1 MLKVGILGCPPLDSC
16 TGKTC
21 PPPHPILVVRSMV
34 NNECLW
40 CYMLYTYQKS
50 GLPSET
56 VEKLLHSCEAMRIHT
71 ALRLSEIVQCF
82 RFT

>member
-1 MLKVGILGCPPLDSC
+1 
-16 TGKTC
+16 
-21 PPPHPILVVRSMV
+21 
-34 NNECLW
+34 
-40 CYMLYTYQKS
+40 MLYTYQKS

-82 RFT
+82 RFTWPSARTRI